1 MYDNWTETRAQ
12 MDQGLEAEQTMNR
25 PRRQHQRRQRWQQVI
40 GGYGRLQQALLA
52 PLHRTPTTPLIVQPG
67 GAYFL
72 AAGTHR
78 LRVLT
83 GELWIPEVGIF
94 GGGDRIDLRVDG
106 QGVMLRP
113 AAAHP
118 AVFTLGSL

>member
-1 MYDNWTETRAQ
+1 MYNSWTETRAQ

-25 PRRQHQRRQRWQQVI
+25 PRRQHQRRQRWQQATDI
-40 GGYGRLQQALLA
+40 CKRLQRAILALF
-52 PLHRTPTTPLIVQPG
+52 HHTPTTPLIVQSG
-67 GAYFL
+67 DAYFL
-72 AAGTHR
+72 AGGAYR

>member
-1 MYDNWTETRAQ
+1 MYNSWTETRAQ
-12 MDQGLEAEQTMNR
+12 MDQGLEAQRTMNR
-25 PRRQHQRRQRWQQVI
+25 PRHQHQQWQQVI
-40 GGYGRLQQALLA
+40 GHYRRLQQVLLA
-52 PLHRTPTTPLIVQPG
+52 PLRRTPTTPLIVQPG